1 MAKLGALAA
10 TVLFAATIALGTAAH
25 AGTKTLARAGSW
37 SAFGGTSS
45 DGVGVCGIS
54 AEPAGRYFGLKLFA
68 GAKTFTIQMG
78 TGQWK
83 SLIGKSQ
90 KVPVTLRFDNNP
102 IWNAQGTGFIFD
114 DGDPGLEFDVNVKE
128 IGTFG
133 REFRTSSKLAIQFAG
148 NVVPQWIMGLEGT
161 MQLYAAFQNCMDRL
175 K

>member
-1 MAKLGALAA
+1 MKLQQAVAA
-10 TVLFAATIALGTAAH
+10 AALFAATLTWGIAVLAE
-25 AGTKTLARAGSW
+25 TKTLARAGSW
-37 SAFGGTSS
+37 RAFGGTTTN
-45 DGVGVCGIS
+45 GTGVCGIS
-54 AEPAGRYFGLKLFA
+54 AEPAGRYFGLKLF
-68 GAKTFTIQMG
+68 GGGKTFTIQLG

-83 SLIGKSQ
+83 TFIRDGQ

-102 IWNAQGTGFIFD
+102 VWNAQGNGFIYD
-114 DGDPGLEFDVNVKE
+114 DGDPGLEFDVNVNE
-128 IGTFG
+128 INNFG